1 MKLEKNS
8 NGILYK
14 NKIQTNY
21 KNMFNS
27 KINEIESIIN
37 DENLEEK
44 QKALEIQKKNAYYKL
59 EKLNKELQTIENY
72 IGNENDDIES
82 VDLNEEDIYKN
93 KINDIRQKNIN
104 IQEQIK
110 MMRDYYNNF
119 LMKYKNKQIEEK
131 KELKEECDKI
141 KLDIFNHKCYTK
153 MTNDEKTILEKEEE
167 IKKLDKQLERILKK
181 IEDEKTKRYISNIR
195 LKGLQ
200 NNIKK
205 KYQNKEKKKQELIK
219 KRTNYSENKK
229 TDYDILTN
237 IKNNQNANINNIN
250 QNRNINRVSQEPKIE
265 STINIINR
273 ELPFSISALDN
284 IINGQNSYELNEPKK
299 LISRTENVKPKNVNS
314 NKKKKS
320 ELNIQTKKNINRIN
334 YSSEN
339 KINLN
344 ENKNNYNNINTNNN
358 NYKKQSNKYRNFN
371 IKKSNLE
378 EKNKISNIIS
388 IEKEEKPKNNI
399 NDNSPLGWL
408 EDNAKI
414 ERKRDDQF
422 NNENKNNDLFGNFEN
437 KKEDIKVDNNEE
449 INKKDNIFN
458 DRNLEISGIQ
468 GNFNRRRPF
477 QSIKF

>member
-21 KNMFNS
+21 KNMFS
-27 KINEIESIIN
+27 LKMNEIEALIN
-37 DENLEEK
+37 NDNLEEK
-44 QKALEIQKKNAYYKL
+44 QKTLEIQKKNASFKL
-59 EKLNKELQTIENY
+59 EKLNKELQNLENY
-72 IGNENDDIES
+72 MGNENDEIES

-104 IQEQIK
+104 IQQQIK

-141 KLDIFNHKCYTK
+141 KLDIINHKCYTK
-153 MTNDEKTILEKEEE
+153 MTNDEKIILEKEEE
-167 IKKLDKQLERILKK
+167 IKKLDNDLEKILKK
-181 IEDEKTKRYISNIR
+181 IEDAKTKKYISNIR

-205 KYQNKEKKKQELIK
+205 NYQNKEKKKQEIIK

-229 TDYDILTN
+229 SNYDILTN
-237 IKNNQNANINNIN
+237 IKNNQNVNINKNNI
-250 QNRNINRVSQEPKIE
+250 NRNINKVSQETKIE
-265 STINIINR
+265 PTINIINR
-273 ELPFSISALDN
+273 QLPFSISALDN
-284 IINGQNSYELNEPKK
+284 IINGTNNLESNEPKQF
-299 LISRTENVKPKNVNS
+299 ISKTENIRKKNVNS
-314 NKKKKS
+314 NKKKKT
-320 ELNIQTKKNINRIN
+320 ELNIQIKKNFNKNN

-339 KINLN
+339 KINSN
-344 ENKNNYNNINTNNN
+344 ENKINFNNINNN
-358 NYKKQSNKYRNFN
+358 NYKRQSNKYRNFN
-371 IKKSNLE
+371 INKNNLE
-378 EKNKISNIIS
+378 PKNKISNIIS
-388 IEKEEKPKNNI
+388 TEKEEKPKINI

-414 ERKRDDQF
+414 ERKRDDLF
-422 NNENKNNDLFGNFEN
+422 SKENKSKDIFGNLEN
-437 KKEDIKVDNNEE
+437 RKEDIKVDNNDEL
-449 INKKDNIFN
+449 NKKNNIFN

>member
-21 KNMFNS
+21 KNMFS
-27 KINEIESIIN
+27 LKMNEIEALIN
-37 DENLEEK
+37 NDNLEEK
-44 QKALEIQKKNAYYKL
+44 QKTLEIQKKNASFKL
-59 EKLNKELQTIENY
+59 EKLNKELQNLENY
-72 IGNENDDIES
+72 MGNENDEIES

-104 IQEQIK
+104 IQQQIK

-141 KLDIFNHKCYTK
+141 KLDIINHKCYTK
-153 MTNDEKTILEKEEE
+153 MTNDEKIILEKEEE
-167 IKKLDKQLERILKK
+167 IKKLDNDLEKVLKK
-181 IEDEKTKRYISNIR
+181 IEDAKTKKYISNIR

-205 KYQNKEKKKQELIK
+205 NYQNKEKKKQEIIK

-229 TDYDILTN
+229 SDYDILTN
-237 IKNNQNANINNIN
+237 IKNNQNINVNKNNI
-250 QNRNINRVSQEPKIE
+250 NRNINKVSQETKIE
-265 STINIINR
+265 PTINIINKQ
-273 ELPFSISALDN
+273 LPFSISALDN
-284 IINGQNSYELNEPKK
+284 IINAPNNFESNEPKQF
-299 LISRTENVKPKNVNS
+299 ISKTENVRKKNVNS

-320 ELNIQTKKNINRIN
+320 ELNIQIKKNFNKNN

-344 ENKNNYNNINTNNN
+344 ENKINFNNINNK
-358 NYKKQSNKYRNFN
+358 NYKRESNKYRNFN
-371 IKKSNLE
+371 IKKSNIE
-378 EKNKISNIIS
+378 PKNKISNIIS
-388 IEKEEKPKNNI
+388 TEKEEKPKINI

-414 ERKRDDQF
+414 ERKRDDLF
-422 NNENKNNDLFGNFEN
+422 SKENKSKDIFGNLEN
-437 KKEDIKVDNNEE
+437 KKEDIKVDNNDEL
-449 INKKDNIFN
+449 NKKNNIFN

>member
-21 KNMFNS
+21 KNMFS
-27 KINEIESIIN
+27 LKMNEIEALIN
-37 DENLEEK
+37 NDNLEEK
-44 QKALEIQKKNAYYKL
+44 QKTLEIQKKNASFKL
-59 EKLNKELQTIENY
+59 EKLNKELQNLENY
-72 IGNENDDIES
+72 IGNENDEIES

-104 IQEQIK
+104 IQQQIK

-141 KLDIFNHKCYTK
+141 KLDIINHKCYTK
-153 MTNDEKTILEKEEE
+153 MTNDEKIILEKEEE
-167 IKKLDKQLERILKK
+167 IKKLDNDLEKILKK
-181 IEDEKTKRYISNIR
+181 IEDAKTKKYISNIR

-205 KYQNKEKKKQELIK
+205 NYQNKEKKKQEIIK

-229 TDYDILTN
+229 SDYDILTN
-237 IKNNQNANINNIN
+237 IKNNQNVNINKNNI
-250 QNRNINRVSQEPKIE
+250 NRNINKVSQETKIE
-265 STINIINR
+265 PTINIINR
-273 ELPFSISALDN
+273 QLPFSISALDN
-284 IINGQNSYELNEPKK
+284 IINGTNNLESNEPKQF
-299 LISRTENVKPKNVNS
+299 ISKTENIRKKNVNS

-320 ELNIQTKKNINRIN
+320 ELNIQIKKNFNKSN

-339 KINLN
+339 KINSN
-344 ENKNNYNNINTNNN
+344 ENKINFNNINNN
-358 NYKKQSNKYRNFN
+358 NYKRQSNKYRNFN
-371 IKKSNLE
+371 INKNNLE
-378 EKNKISNIIS
+378 PKNKISNIIS
-388 IEKEEKPKNNI
+388 TEKEEKPKINI

-414 ERKRDDQF
+414 ERKRDDLF
-422 NNENKNNDLFGNFEN
+422 SKENKSKDIFGNLEN
-437 KKEDIKVDNNEE
+437 KKEDIKVDNNDEL
-449 INKKDNIFN
+449 NKKNNIFN

>member
-21 KNMFNS
+21 KNMFS
-27 KINEIESIIN
+27 LKMNEIEALIN
-37 DENLEEK
+37 NDNLEEK
-44 QKALEIQKKNAYYKL
+44 QKTLEIQKKNASFKL
-59 EKLNKELQTIENY
+59 EKLNKELQNLENY
-72 IGNENDDIES
+72 MGNENDEIES

-104 IQEQIK
+104 IQQQIK

-141 KLDIFNHKCYTK
+141 KLDIINHKCYTK
-153 MTNDEKTILEKEEE
+153 MTNDEKIILEKEEE
-167 IKKLDKQLERILKK
+167 IKKLDNDLEKILKK
-181 IEDEKTKRYISNIR
+181 IEDAKTKKYISNIR

-205 KYQNKEKKKQELIK
+205 NYQNKEKKKQEIIK

-229 TDYDILTN
+229 SDYDILTN
-237 IKNNQNANINNIN
+237 IKNNQNVNINKNNI
-250 QNRNINRVSQEPKIE
+250 NRNINKVSQETKIE
-265 STINIINR
+265 PTINIINR
-273 ELPFSISALDN
+273 QLPFSISALDN
-284 IINGQNSYELNEPKK
+284 IINGTNNLESNEPKQF
-299 LISRTENVKPKNVNS
+299 ISKTENIRKKNVNS

-320 ELNIQTKKNINRIN
+320 ELNIQIKKNFNKSN

-339 KINLN
+339 KINSN
-344 ENKNNYNNINTNNN
+344 ENKINFNNINNN
-358 NYKKQSNKYRNFN
+358 NYKRQSNKYRNFN
-371 IKKSNLE
+371 INKNNLE
-378 EKNKISNIIS
+378 PKNKISNIIS
-388 IEKEEKPKNNI
+388 AEKEEKPKINI

-414 ERKRDDQF
+414 ERKRDDLF
-422 NNENKNNDLFGNFEN
+422 SKENKSKDIFGNLEN
-437 KKEDIKVDNNEE
+437 KKEDIKVDNNDEL
-449 INKKDNIFN
+449 NKKNNIFN

>member
-44 QKALEIQKKNAYYKL
+44 QKALEIQKKNSYYKL

-167 IKKLDKQLERILKK
+167 IKKLDSQLERILKK

-273 ELPFSISALDN
+273 QLPFSISALDN

-299 LISRTENVKPKNVNS
+299 LISKTENVRPKNVNS

-344 ENKNNYNNINTNNN
+344 ENKSNYNNINTNNN

-388 IEKEEKPKNNI
+388 KEKEEKPKNNI

-414 ERKRDDQF
+414 ERKRDDLF
-422 NNENKNNDLFGNFEN
+422 NNENKNNDLFGNFDN

-449 INKKDNIFN
+449 LNKKDNIFN